1 MLYVITDILFKVA
14 LKNNK
19 DGHHA
24 IRNSRHIVE
33 SNIEH
38 K

>member
-14 LKNNK
+14 LNNNK